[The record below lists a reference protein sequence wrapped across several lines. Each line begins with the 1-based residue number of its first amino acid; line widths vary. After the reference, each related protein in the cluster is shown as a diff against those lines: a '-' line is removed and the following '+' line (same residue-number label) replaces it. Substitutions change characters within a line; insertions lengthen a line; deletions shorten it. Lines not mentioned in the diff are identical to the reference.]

1 MQLDNEIRN
10 LGNQQKILLTEK
22 DRTLAILKEQ
32 DKELIEFENEIKSL
46 KENINKNKSLMEE
59 RDKLEKKFYEEFK
72 DLSIKRDKLNEL
84 IQNKEISLIKLE
96 ENIRNIEQ
104 GINNVAL
111 ERARTIAELEG
122 LQKEFEEYKN
132 EKIMKKTNLQ
142 ELLEDI
148 KKAEIELQAMGNVNL
163 RALEVYEEIEKEYAK
178 LIEKK
183 DKLNLEKQD
192 VFNLMNEIEGKKKE
206 LFMKTLN
213 EIDDDF
219 KRIFAMLSTKGQAFL
234 DLEDKDNPF
243 NGGLDIKVRI
253 SSNKYLDIKSLSGGE
268 KTLTALAFIFAIQE
282 LQPASFYLLDE
293 VDAALD
299 KTNSEKL
306 SKLISGYSKKAQYIL
321 ISHND
326 SIITEANQIYG
337 VSMQDGVSKVIGL
350 KI

>member
-1 MQLDNEIRN
+1 M
-10 LGNQQKILLTEK
+10 
-22 DRTLAILKEQ
+22 
-32 DKELIEFENEIKSL
+32 
-46 KENINKNKSLMEE
+46 
-59 RDKLEKKFYEEFK
+59 
-72 DLSIKRDKLNEL
+72 
-84 IQNKEISLIKLE
+84 
-96 ENIRNIEQ
+96 
-104 GINNVAL
+104 
-111 ERARTIAELEG
+111 
-122 LQKEFEEYKN
+122 
-132 EKIMKKTNLQ
+132 
-142 ELLEDI
+142 
-148 KKAEIELQAMGNVNL
+148 
-163 RALEVYEEIEKEYAK
+163 
-178 LIEKK
+178 
-183 DKLNLEKQD
+183 
-192 VFNLMNEIEGKKKE
+192 
-206 LFMKTLN
+206 
-213 EIDDDF
+213 
-219 KRIFAMLSTKGQAFL
+219 
-234 DLEDKDNPF
+234 DLEDKENPF

>member
-1 MQLDNEIRN
+1 
-10 LGNQQKILLTEK
+10 
-22 DRTLAILKEQ
+22 
-32 DKELIEFENEIKSL
+32 
-46 KENINKNKSLMEE
+46 MEE
-59 RDKLEKKFYEEFK
+59 QQKLEKKFYDEFK
-72 DLSIKRDKLNEL
+72 DLSVKRDKLNEI

-96 ENIRNIEQ
+96 ESIRNVEQ
-104 GINNVAL
+104 GINAIAL
-111 ERARTIAELEG
+111 QRARTIAELEG
-122 LQKEFEEYKN
+122 LQKEFEDYKD

-148 KKAEIELQAMGNVNL
+148 RKTEAELEAMGNVNL

-178 LIEKK
+178 LLEKK

-192 VFNLMNEIEGKKKE
+192 VFNLMTEIETKKKE
-206 LFMKTLN
+206 LFMNTLN
-213 EIDDDF
+213 GINDDF
-219 KRIFAMLSTKGQAFL
+219 KRIFSSLSSKGMAFL
-234 DLEDKDNPF
+234 ELEDNNNPF
-243 NGGLDIKVRI
+243 NGGLDIKVKI
-253 SSNKYLDIKSLSGGE
+253 AGNKYLDIKSLSGGE

-299 KTNSEKL
+299 KNNSEKL
-306 SKLISGYSKKAQYIL
+306 SKLISSYSSKAQYIL

-326 SIITEANQIYG
+326 SMITEANQIYG

>member
-1 MQLDNEIRN
+1 
-10 LGNQQKILLTEK
+10 
-22 DRTLAILKEQ
+22 
-32 DKELIEFENEIKSL
+32 
-46 KENINKNKSLMEE
+46 
-59 RDKLEKKFYEEFK
+59 
-72 DLSIKRDKLNEL
+72 
-84 IQNKEISLIKLE
+84 
-96 ENIRNIEQ
+96 
-104 GINNVAL
+104 
-111 ERARTIAELEG
+111 
-122 LQKEFEEYKN
+122 
-132 EKIMKKTNLQ
+132 
-142 ELLEDI
+142 
-148 KKAEIELQAMGNVNL
+148 MGNVNL